1 MYLKFGVPKVLR
13 VKHALG
19 TLGTSHFRHFSI
31 YLSQFFNI
39 MLIRIYN
46 ENPNPKQIRQIVDLL
61 DEGGIIIY
69 PTDTVY
75 AMGCDILATKSIEK
89 IARFKGLN
97 PKNPELSLIFHD
109 MSQLS
114 EYTIIRDNTI
124 FKLLKRNLP
133 GPFTFIVQANNQIP
147 KLFKNKKKTVGIRI
161 PDNNI
166 VLELVRELGRPIIT
180 KSIHDPDEVIE
191 YTTDPELIYEKYGD
205 FTDTVIDGGFGRN
218 EASTIVD
225 CTGEE
230 IQILRQGLGI
240 LEL

>member
-1 MYLKFGVPKVLR
+1 
-13 VKHALG
+13 
-19 TLGTSHFRHFSI
+19 
-31 YLSQFFNI
+31 
-39 MLIRIYN
+39 MLLRIYP
-46 ENPNPKQIRQIVDLL
+46 ENPDQERIRKVVEVLE
-61 DEGGIIIY
+61 EGGIIIY

-75 AMGCDILATKSIEK
+75 AIGCDIKANKSIDK
-89 IARFKGLN
+89 IARMKGLN
-97 PKNPELSLIFHD
+97 PLNPDMSLIFHD

-114 EYTIIRDNTI
+114 EYTVIRDNSL

-180 KSIHDPDEVIE
+180 TSIHDPDEVIE
-191 YTTDPELIYEKYGD
+191 YTTDPELIYEKYHD
-205 FTDTVIDGGFGRN
+205 FAEIVINGGYGRN

-225 CTGEE
+225 CTSEE
-230 IQILRQGLGI
+230 IRIVRQGLGI

>member
-1 MYLKFGVPKVLR
+1 
-13 VKHALG
+13 
-19 TLGTSHFRHFSI
+19 
-31 YLSQFFNI
+31 
-39 MLIRIYN
+39 MLIRLYN
-46 ENPNPKQIRQIVDLL
+46 ENPNQRQLRKVADLL
-61 DEGGIIIY
+61 ESGGIIIY

-75 AMGCDILATKSIEK
+75 AMGCDIKATKAIES

-114 EYTIIRDNTI
+114 EYTVIRDNNI

-166 VLELVRELGRPIIT
+166 ILEIVRELGRPVVT
-180 KSIHDPDEVIE
+180 ASIHDPDEVIE
-191 YTTDPELIYEKYGD
+191 YTTDPELIWEKYQD
-205 FTDTVIDGGFGRN
+205 FADAVIDGGFGRN
-218 EASTIVD
+218 EASTVVD
-225 CTGEE
+225 CTGDE
-230 IQILRQGLGI
+230 IEIVRQGLGI
-240 LEL
+240 VEW

>member
-1 MYLKFGVPKVLR
+1 
-13 VKHALG
+13 
-19 TLGTSHFRHFSI
+19 
-31 YLSQFFNI
+31 
-39 MLIRIYN
+39 MLIRIYP
-46 ENPNPKQIRQIVDLL
+46 ENPNPKHIRQVVDLL
-61 DEGGIIIY
+61 DVGGIIIY

-75 AMGCDILATKSIEK
+75 AMGCDIKANKSIDK
-89 IARFKGLN
+89 IASFKGLN
-97 PKNPELSLIFHD
+97 PENPELSLIFHD

-133 GPFTFIVQANNQIP
+133 GPFTFIVRANNQIP

-161 PDNNI
+161 PDNPI

-180 KSIHDPDEVIE
+180 TSIHDPDEIIE
-191 YTTDPELIYEKYGD
+191 YTTDPELIHEKYREFAD
-205 FTDTVIDGGFGRN
+205 IVIDGGYGKN

-225 CTGEE
+225 CTGDEPE
-230 IQILRQGLGI
+230 IIRQGLGI

>member
-1 MYLKFGVPKVLR
+1 
-13 VKHALG
+13 
-19 TLGTSHFRHFSI
+19 
-31 YLSQFFNI
+31 
-39 MLIRIYN
+39 MLIRIYK
-46 ENPNPKQIRQIVDLL
+46 ENPNPKHIRQIVDLL
-61 DEGGIIIY
+61 EDGAIIIY

-114 EYTIIRDNTI
+114 EYTIIRDNTL

-147 KLFKNKKKTVGIRI
+147 KMFKNKKKTVGIRI
-161 PDNNI
+161 PDNSI
-166 VLELVRELGRPIIT
+166 VLELVKELGRPIIT
-180 KSIHDPDEVIE
+180 ASIHDQDEVIE
-191 YTTDPELIYEKYGD
+191 YTTDPELIYEKFNEFAD
-205 FTDTVIDGGFGRN
+205 AVIDGGFGNN

-230 IQILRQGLGI
+230 IEIVRQGLGV
-240 LEL
+240 LEF

>member
-1 MYLKFGVPKVLR
+1 
-13 VKHALG
+13 
-19 TLGTSHFRHFSI
+19 
-31 YLSQFFNI
+31 
-39 MLIRIYN
+39 MLLRIYN
-46 ENPNPKQIRQIVDLL
+46 DNPNPKHIRQVVDLL
-61 DEGGIIIY
+61 ESGGIIIY

-75 AMGCDILATKSIEK
+75 AMGCDISATKSIEK

-114 EYTIIRDNTI
+114 EYTIIRDNTL

-133 GPFTFIVQANNQIP
+133 GPFTFIVHANSQIP
-147 KLFKNKKKTVGIRI
+147 KLFRNKKKTVGIRI

-166 VLELVRELGRPIIT
+166 VLEIVRELGRPIIT
-180 KSIHDPDEVIE
+180 TSIHDQDEVIE
-191 YTTDPELIYEKYGD
+191 YTTDPELIHEKYNGFAD
-205 FTDTVIDGGFGRN
+205 AVIDGGYGSN

-225 CTGEE
+225 CTGDEPE
-230 IQILRQGLGI
+230 IVRQGPGI

>member
-1 MYLKFGVPKVLR
+1 
-13 VKHALG
+13 
-19 TLGTSHFRHFSI
+19 
-31 YLSQFFNI
+31 
-39 MLIRIYN
+39 MLIRLFN
-46 ENPNPKQIRQIVDLL
+46 ENPNEKQIRKIVDMLE
-61 DEGGIIIY
+61 EGAIIIY

-75 AMGCDILATKSIEK
+75 AMGCDIRASKSIEK

-97 PKNPELSLIFHD
+97 PQNPDLSLIFHD

-114 EYTIIRDNTI
+114 EYTIIHDNNI

-133 GPFTFIVQANNQIP
+133 GPFTFIVKANNQIP

-161 PDNNI
+161 PANNI

-180 KSIHDPDEVIE
+180 TSIHDPDEIIE
-191 YTTDPELIYEKYGD
+191 YTTDPELIHEKYNEFAD
-205 FTDTVIDGGFGRN
+205 AVIDGGYGKN

-230 IQILRQGLGI
+230 IEILRQGLGI

>member
-1 MYLKFGVPKVLR
+1 
-13 VKHALG
+13 
-19 TLGTSHFRHFSI
+19 
-31 YLSQFFNI
+31 
-39 MLIRIYN
+39 MLVRIYN
-46 ENPNPKQIRQIVDLL
+46 ENPNQKQIRQIVDLL
-61 DEGGIIIY
+61 EEGGIIIY

-75 AMGCDILATKSIEK
+75 AMGCDIRATRSIEK

-97 PKNPELSLIFHD
+97 PVNPELSLIFHD

-161 PDNNI
+161 PDNNV

-180 KSIHDPDEVIE
+180 TSIHDQDEVIE
-191 YTTDPELIYEKYGD
+191 YTTDPELIYEKFQD
-205 FTDTVIDGGFGRN
+205 FTDAVIDGGFGKN

-230 IQILRQGLGI
+230 IKIIRQGLGV
-240 LEL
+240 LEW